1 MTLPPT
7 LGEVFNSGVV
17 HSGIL
22 FTSGHSAPAALAAGR
37 LRAFIA
43 EIIHRGVYSSKT
55 LNYKEVKI
63 TTAGGLQQPY
73 VQEMIRSPC
82 SQAAFCIR
90 PRKMERHKK
99 HLLSLIHI

>member
-37 LRAFIA
+37 LRAFFA
-43 EIIHRGVYSSKT
+43 EIIPRGVYSSK
-55 LNYKEVKI
+55 NFY
-63 TTAGGLQQPY
+63 LQRG
-73 VQEMIRSPC
+73 EN
-82 SQAAFCIR
+82 
-90 PRKMERHKK
+90 HNG
-99 HLLSLIHI
+99 

>member
-37 LRAFIA
+37 LRAFFA
-43 EIIHRGVYSSKT
+43 EIIPRGVYSSKT
-55 LNYKEVKI
+55 FIYKEVKI
-63 TTAGGLQQPY
+63 TIDNQGASPRLGLQ
-73 VQEMIRSPC
+73 
-82 SQAAFCIR
+82 
-90 PRKMERHKK
+90 
-99 HLLSLIHI
+99 LNL

>member
-37 LRAFIA
+37 LRAFFA
-43 EIIHRGVYSSKT
+43 EMIPRGVYSSKKT
-55 LNYKEVKI
+55 FIYKEVKI
-63 TTAGGLQQPY
+63 TMDNQGASPRLGLQ
-73 VQEMIRSPC
+73 
-82 SQAAFCIR
+82 
-90 PRKMERHKK
+90 
-99 HLLSLIHI
+99 LNL

>member
-37 LRAFIA
+37 LRAFFA
-43 EIIHRGVYSSKT
+43 EIIPRGVYSSKT
-55 LNYKEVKI
+55 FIYKEVKI
-63 TTAGGLQQPY
+63 TIDNQGDSPRLGLQ
-73 VQEMIRSPC
+73 
-82 SQAAFCIR
+82 
-90 PRKMERHKK
+90 
-99 HLLSLIHI
+99 LNL

>member
-43 EIIHRGVYSSKT
+43 EIIPRGVYSQVGFSNPMYRKSSGAP
-55 LNYKEVKI
+55 VHRI
-63 TTAGGLQQPY
+63 GLQQSY
-73 VQEMIRSPC
+73 CKI
-82 SQAAFCIR
+82 
-90 PRKMERHKK
+90 
-99 HLLSLIHI
+99 